1 MDEKTIQ
8 SKIRTVFINKVAES
22 PDFTESE
29 ATQIERIITSARKAE
44 KMADEL
50 LKVIGGVANENS

>member
-1 MDEKTIQ
+1 MSEQTIQ
-8 SKIRTVFINKVAES
+8 SKIRTAFINKVADN

-29 ATQIERIITSARKAE
+29 ATQIERIITSAQKAE

-50 LKVIGGVANENS
+50 LKAIGGVADENS